1 MVFSFRHMNS
11 QQATL
16 KEQNRAL
23 ANLRKWVDEIFAK
36 KKKAEDKL
44 LELHA
49 DMEYEL
55 IA

>member
-1 MVFSFRHMNS
+1 VFSFGHMNS

-23 ANLRKWVDEIFAK
+23 ANLRKRVEEISAK
-36 KKKAEDKL
+36 KKKAKDKL

-49 DMEYEL
+49 DMECEL

>member
-1 MVFSFRHMNS
+1 VFSFGHMNS

-23 ANLRKWVDEIFAK
+23 ANLRKRVEEISAK
-36 KKKAEDKL
+36 KKAKDKL

-49 DMEYEL
+49 DMECEL